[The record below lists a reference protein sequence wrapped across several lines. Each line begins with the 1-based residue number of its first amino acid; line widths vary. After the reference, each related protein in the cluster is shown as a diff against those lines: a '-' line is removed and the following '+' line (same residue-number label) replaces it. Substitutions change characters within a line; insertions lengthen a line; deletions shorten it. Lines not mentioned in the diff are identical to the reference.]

1 MLLFIANERLH
12 SAKSCGA
19 FKSAPIRR
27 ERGRLGQ
34 QDYRQV
40 LLFIS
45 IEYRSFI

>member
-12 SAKSCGA
+12 SANLCGA
-19 FKSAPIRR
+19 FTSAPIRR

-40 LLFIS
+40 FQFIS
-45 IEYRSFI
+45 IEYCSFV